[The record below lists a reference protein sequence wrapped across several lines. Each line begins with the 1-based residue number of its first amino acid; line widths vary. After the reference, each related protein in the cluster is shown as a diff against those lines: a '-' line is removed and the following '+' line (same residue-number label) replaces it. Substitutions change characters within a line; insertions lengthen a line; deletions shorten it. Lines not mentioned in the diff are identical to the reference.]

1 MIDFTLAELLTGLDL
16 SEDPVKLPSEKPV
29 RPPDE
34 SSVSTDEAEA
44 EKPERKNP

>member
-16 SEDPVKLPSEKPV
+16 EEPLIPPSAPKPV
-29 RPPDE
+29 SPPDE

-44 EKPERKNP
+44 KKSE